1 MVGTSPPWKE
11 AAMTTFAANE
21 ETGRRL
27 SELDERTREAW
38 HAYRDALRDL
48 DGDDYAEAEH
58 TSWELLQLTLA
69 EIGAQ
74 RRELAAIG
82 ALPGEPA

>member
-1 MVGTSPPWKE
+1 
-11 AAMTTFAANE
+11 MTTFAANE

-27 SELDERTREAW
+27 SELDEHTRDAWHVYREA
-38 HAYRDALRDL
+38 LRGL
-48 DGDDYAEAEH
+48 DGDDYATAEH

-69 EIGAQ
+69 EIGEQ

-82 ALPGEPA
+82 AQPGEPA

>member
-1 MVGTSPPWKE
+1 
-11 AAMTTFAANE
+11 MTTFAANE

-38 HAYRDALRDL
+38 HAYQDSLRDL
-48 DGDDYAEAEH
+48 AGDAYDQAER

-69 EIGAQ
+69 EITAQ